1 VDLTNKDGEVGSAR
15 VWAISLLCVVS
26 LAIVALGSTVVWRPI
41 SVGDATVKGTCNVTS
56 DDAGTATL
64 TVDAV
69 AGALTG
75 DVAGDLTGDD
85 INMSGAVSDT
95 LGFNDTK
102 AVTVTGLTATVNF
115 ANITASGGG
124 KDTDY
129 VNYKW
134 LTMDNDSSESVD
146 WAYWYVVVD
155 DETTNTEDTAVELYI
170 QVGGVATKAL
180 DVNASGLAV
189 TALNT
194 GTGEATVDGK
204 YAVVGGD
211 ATTGLMIQKGDGAA
225 VTNGA
230 TVTFPTVFGGVPT
243 VILGAD
249 ESTTTVPYPS
259 SVTASNFVVNGE
271 AAKVQNW
278 IAVGT
283 RP

>member
-1 VDLTNKDGEVGSAR
+1 MYGIA
-15 VWAISLLCVVS
+15 A
-26 LAIVALGSTVVWRPI
+26 STVTSHSTPKLVEQI
-41 SVGDATVKGTCNVTS
+41 NTALADLDTDSLTTADIDMDGT
-56 DDAGTATL
+56 
-64 TVDAV
+64 
-69 AGALTG
+69 
-75 DVAGDLTGDD
+75 
-85 INMSGAVSDT
+85 VSDT
-95 LGFNDTK
+95 LAFNDGK
-102 AVTVTGLTATVNF
+102 AATVTGLTATVNF
-115 ANITASGGG
+115 ANITAPSGAI
-124 KDTDY
+124 DTDY
-129 VNYKW
+129 VQFKL
-134 LTMDNDSSESVD
+134 LTMDNDSEESVD
-146 WAYWYVVVD
+146 WAYINAIVD
-155 DETTNTEDTAVELYI
+155 DNTTNTEDTAVELYV

-180 DVNASGLAV
+180 NVDASGVDCGSLKVLA
-189 TALNT
+189 TAGDLGDGNLDNVGAISCDSIGADGTAVAINT
-194 GTGEATVDGK
+194 GTGEVTLDGK

>member
-1 VDLTNKDGEVGSAR
+1 MRKYGLVLLTALLVGGY
-15 VWAISLLCVVS
+15 VL
-26 LAIVALGSTVVWRPI
+26 
-41 SVGDATVKGTCNVTS
+41 
-56 DDAGTATL
+56 AGTITQSYTQRQIRDPKQLETL
-64 TVDAV
+64 LEDNFAEIDNRTDGTTAMDIK
-69 AGALTG
+69 T
-75 DVAGDLTGDD
+75 DD
-85 INMSGAVSDT
+85 INMSGAVGDT
-95 LGFNDTK
+95 LGFNVTK
-102 AVTVTGLTATVNF
+102 AVTVTGLTATVSG
-115 ANITASGGG
+115 ANVTASGGG